1 MKLPDNAINRQ
12 IFTNT
17 TGSGKLVWN
26 GYAWDKVKP
35 TSDPTEPTEPST
47 GTNLKVNT
55 AMNKEEPSGNIDG
68 YNFIFT
74 LSHSPIIGSEHVYLN
89 GLLQK
94 SGEDS
99 DYTFYDDTIYFVDP
113 PIENSKIMCTYL
125 VRTHIE
131 QQNEIV
137 TRISSKVFTTAYEI
151 KENCEMIFLNGLLK
165 HKGPQSDYLIDSN
178 IIRFAND
185 IVDSDILIVS
195 YHSI

>member
-1 MKLPDNAINRQ
+1 MRLPENAINKQ

-26 GYAWDKVKP
+26 GYAWDKVK
-35 TSDPTEPTEPST
+35 TTTESSEPTT

-55 AMNKEEPSGNIDG
+55 AMNKEIPSGNIDG

-74 LSHSPIIGSEHVYLN
+74 LSSSPILDSEHVYLN

-94 SGEDS
+94 SKEEG
-99 DYTFYDDTIYFVDP
+99 DYTFYDDSIYFVDP
-113 PIENSKIMCTYL
+113 PTVNSTIMCTYL

-137 TRISSKVFTTAYEI
+137 TRISSKVFTTEYEI
-151 KENCEMIFLNGLLK
+151 KEGFEMIFVNGLLQ
-165 HKGPQSDYLIDSN
+165 HKGELSDYVIDSN
-178 IIRFAND
+178 IIRFNND
-185 IVDSDILIVS
+185 IADSDILIVS
-195 YHSI
+195 YHSK